1 MRKGIDGSNPTVKTH
16 RNYARVYDLFGSK
29 LIMHSMSRY
38 GRISITLTAACVSIV
53 TFAFYTLKY
62 IMVMLA
68 STWTN

>member
-1 MRKGIDGSNPTVKTH
+1 
-16 RNYARVYDLFGSK
+16 VYDLFGSK